1 MTLAWVAAAWLAG
14 IAAAALTGA
23 VWPLAIALAT
33 ATVALALLRRD
44 RGVLLLAV
52 LLPLV
57 FAAGAGRADQAE
69 KPLADDAVARH
80 NGGVALRL
88 RGVLRDD
95 PAVRD
100 TSQQFAVAVRSVQ
113 RRGEWLPASGAVLV
127 RVGLLPSYESGD
139 IVEIE
144 GKVEAPPAIEEFDYA
159 GYLERR
165 GIASVMQYPRVSRIG
180 HEDDDPVRAT
190 VLWVR
195 RSLARGLTLALPDPQ
210 SSLAQGVLLGERSV
224 LPEDIR
230 DDFNATNTSHLVVVS
245 GTNVVI
251 VAACAAWLF
260 GRFVGRRRALL
271 LSTAV
276 VVSYALLI
284 GGAPPVL
291 RATIMGLVLV
301 FAQISGRRS
310 SGVTSILLA
319 AALMAGWQPSI
330 VSDVSFQLSF
340 AATAGILYLSGPL
353 HHACIAATG
362 WLLRRDEVPRWFGET
377 VATPFSMTVAAFA
390 STAPLLALHFG
401 RLSVAGLGANM
412 AVVPLFPLIL
422 AASLL
427 AALGGL
433 VPNLHIILAA
443 PAYYLLSYW
452 IAIAAW
458 FAALPG
464 AAASV
469 HAYGAPYALA
479 TYAVLLAVA
488 PYARRRL
495 LAVDGA
501 HLAQSRPFAW
511 RTGGGRLA
519 YVMPLL
525 LLTVSAGF
533 IALPAQPARLQVT
546 VLDVGQGDAILI
558 ETPSGAD
565 ILVDGGP
572 GRAVLRG
579 LGDELAWHDRSIDLV
594 VLTHAHADH
603 ATGLLDVFR
612 RYEVGAV
619 MAAGPH
625 GDAMLD
631 RGWRRAVGREGARTL
646 TPGASTIDLGDGVRL
661 DVLPTGAATAAEND
675 GGTVLRLTWG
685 DVSFLFAADIEA
697 PAEAAL
703 VASGADLRATV
714 LKVAHHGSATS
725 STRAFLDAVRPSL
738 SVISV
743 GRENAFDHPAPAVVE
758 RLSRYG
764 DVFTTASDGP
774 IRFETDGQRLWIGR

>member
-44 RGVLLLAV
+44 RDVLLLAV

-57 FAAGAGRADQAE
+57 FAAGAGRADQAVE
-69 KPLADDAVARH
+69 PLADDAVARH

-88 RGVLRDD
+88 RGVLRGD
-95 PAVRD
+95 PSVRD
-100 TSQQFAVAVRSVQ
+100 TSQQFTVAVRSIQ

-127 RVGLLPSYESGD
+127 RVGLLPSYESGEV
-139 IVEIE
+139 VEIE
-144 GKVEAPPAIEEFDYA
+144 GKVEAPASIGEFDYA

-165 GIASVMQYPRVSRIG
+165 GIASVMQYPGVRVIG
-180 HEDDDPVRAT
+180 HEDDDFVRAT
-190 VLWVR
+190 VLRVR
-195 RSLARGLTLALPDPQ
+195 RALAGGLARALPEPQ

-224 LPEDIR
+224 LPADIR
-230 DDFNATNTSHLVVVS
+230 DDFNTTNTSHLVVVS

-276 VVSYALLI
+276 VVAYALLI

-330 VSDVSFQLSF
+330 VSDVSFQLSI

-353 HHACIAATG
+353 HHACVAATG

-377 VATPFSMTVAAFA
+377 VATPLSMTVAAFA
-390 STAPLLALHFG
+390 STAPLLALYFG

-412 AVVPLFPLIL
+412 AVVPLFPLML
-422 AASLL
+422 AASLV

-433 VPNLHIILAA
+433 VPDLHIILAA

-452 IAIAAW
+452 IAVAAW

-469 HAYGAPYALA
+469 DAYATPYALA
-479 TYAVLLAVA
+479 TYAVLVAAA
-488 PYARRRL
+488 PYVRRWL

-501 HLAQSRPFAW
+501 HLAPSRPFAW
-511 RTGGGRLA
+511 RTGGRRLA
-519 YVMPLL
+519 YAVPLL
-525 LLTVSAGF
+525 LLAVSAGF

-558 ETPSGAD
+558 ETPSGTD
-565 ILVDGGP
+565 IMVDGGP

-594 VLTHAHADH
+594 VVTHPHADH

-612 RYEVGAV
+612 RYDVRAV
-619 MAAGPH
+619 LAADRP

-631 RGWRRAVGREGARTL
+631 RGWRSAVEREGARVVSAS
-646 TPGASTIDLGDGVRL
+646 ASTFDLGDGVRL
-661 DVLPTGAATAAEND
+661 EVLPIGVASAEAND
-675 GGTVLRLTWG
+675 GGIVLRLTWG

-697 PAEAAL
+697 PGEAAL
-703 VASGADLRATV
+703 VASGADLGATV

-725 STRAFLDAVRPSL
+725 STRAFLDAVRPS
-738 SVISV
+738 VAAISV
-743 GRENAFDHPAPAVVE
+743 ARENAFAHPAPAVVE
-758 RLSRYG
+758 RLSRFA
-764 DVFTTASDGP
+764 DVYTTAEDGP
-774 IRFETDGQRLWIGR
+774 IRFQTDGQRLWIGR